1 MPPIGNQ
8 IFSWCHTTQIFPEV
22 SSQKQWHTKEF
33 KRQQFLNAVFL
44 LLHYNNFRAVVC
56 MPTPLGM
63 ESGAILDSQI
73 RASSIWHPNYAAQ
86 QARLHFKAGGGKSGS
101 WSSLFNDNNQWLQV
115 DLQQTTRVKGIAT
128 QGKNAFSQWVTRYK
142 LQYGEDGHTFKF
154 YRQKGD
160 HLDTVWLS
168 SCQGREE

>member
-1 MPPIGNQ
+1 
-8 IFSWCHTTQIFPEV
+8 
-22 SSQKQWHTKEF
+22 
-33 KRQQFLNAVFL
+33 
-44 LLHYNNFRAVVC
+44 

-142 LQYGEDGHTFKF
+142 DISYSMVKT
-154 YRQKGD
+154 
-160 HLDTVWLS
+160 DTPS
-168 SCQGREE
+168 SFTDKKEII

>member
-1 MPPIGNQ
+1 M
-8 IFSWCHTTQIFPEV
+8 
-22 SSQKQWHTKEF
+22 
-33 KRQQFLNAVFL
+33 LLFL
-44 LLHYNNFRAVVC
+44 LLHYNNFRAAVC
-56 MPTPLGM
+56 MPAPLGM

-73 RASSIWHPNYAAQ
+73 TASSIWHPNYAAQ

-128 QGKNAFSQWVTRYK
+128 QGKNAYSQWVTQYK

-160 HLDTVWLS
+160 HLDTVWFS
-168 SCQGREE
+168 SCQGGGSSMLFSNHSAVKREQIIFILNIIRRRQGSGIGISFNDS